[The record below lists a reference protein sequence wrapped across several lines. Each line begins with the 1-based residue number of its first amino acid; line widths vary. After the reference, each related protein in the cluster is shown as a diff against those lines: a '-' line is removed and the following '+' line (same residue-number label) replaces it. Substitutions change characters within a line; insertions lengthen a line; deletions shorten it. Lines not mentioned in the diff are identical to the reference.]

1 MFTRHDTLRLVV
13 ALAAPGG
20 RVTFGATFRTAPTA
34 ARLLHDPAG
43 CGRAA
48 DGARRTQSRDRRVR
62 TCGIPSTA
70 PGDDAEMG
78 RLPRAAQNRSRS
90 DSDQH
95 GGVAASRIL
104 VAEVPQRDCLVHI
117 SANVIGRIGDVKT
130 LIRDRRPEHERPGS
144 THTGLTT
151 YRSG

>member
-1 MFTRHDTLRLVV
+1 MFTRHDTLR
-13 ALAAPGG
+13 APGG
-20 RVTFGATFRTAPTA
+20 RRTFGGTFRTAPTA

-48 DGARRTQSRDRRVR
+48 NGARRTQSSDRRVR

-90 DSDQH
+90 DSVQH
-95 GGVAASRIL
+95 GDAVASRIL
-104 VAEVPQRDCLVHI
+104 VAEVPRRDCLVHI
-117 SANVIGRIGDVKT
+117 WANVI
-130 LIRDRRPEHERPGS
+130 
-144 THTGLTT
+144 
-151 YRSG
+151 